1 LLLESW
7 HFAHSCVSCFVGY
20 LEQPCVEVVQS
31 LHFDADFFIVCLTID
46 GGPEILTFTLFIDLN
61 RLFDVIAERFNQ
73 SQGVIVLI
81 IIRRFTS
88 PDECLFEAGSNN
100 YTRVTAV

>member
-1 LLLESW
+1 
-7 HFAHSCVSCFVGY
+7 
-20 LEQPCVEVVQS
+20 VVQS